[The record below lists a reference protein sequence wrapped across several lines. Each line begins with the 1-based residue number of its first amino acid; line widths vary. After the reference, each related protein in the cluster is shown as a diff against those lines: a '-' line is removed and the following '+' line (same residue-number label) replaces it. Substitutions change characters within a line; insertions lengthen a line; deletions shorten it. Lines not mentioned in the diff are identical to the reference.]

1 MQHYVQGPT
10 ILYYITLHKYVF
22 GNLDATRE
30 SGKGSYS
37 NYFAKSIHIL
47 PQTKSFNQIIPHSKL
62 ACSVTKSWAIKEF
75 RPKQLPLQLD
85 ILLFNRSKSLGSGCT
100 TALSVMHCYLCH
112 VQRLTSPTSLCSDNT
127 QNVHRSS
134 A

>member
-1 MQHYVQGPT
+1 MSIHGYMYVTLLYYMYTHTCIHTVCYDVCHTYRMKPTSFIDGTDINVKCKCST

-47 PQTKSFNQIIPHSKL
+47 PQTKSFN
-62 ACSVTKSWAIKEF
+62 
-75 RPKQLPLQLD
+75 
-85 ILLFNRSKSLGSGCT
+85 
-100 TALSVMHCYLCH
+100 
-112 VQRLTSPTSLCSDNT
+112 
-127 QNVHRSS
+127 
-134 A
+134 